1 MLTPEQIE
9 RYNPANAKNLTPEEL
24 AVLPGLDND
33 ELKQLANR
41 YPAQANGQAYLVLH
55 EAGAKTQIGKVSTY
69 PALHSLRTRHLL
81 KQYSIATFGVLQ
93 AKTTTSTASAK
104 PGLTTGKI
112 TDLTDKEIQDAPG
125 LVRGQVKELVEIKP
139 RTPEEKAELLGKIA
153 GATTYEELTQIIPSD
168 EKDPELANAA
178 MQRAEALRRQDGT
191 TVVPGPESA
200 PEAPKLRGH
209 REVIASIK
217 VAKTIDDVDA
227 LIVGDTRKSVTDAAA
242 ARKAELA

>member
-1 MLTPEQIE
+1 MLTAEQIE

-33 ELKQLANR
+33 ELKQLATR

-93 AKTTTSTASAK
+93 TKTTTSTSSAK
-104 PGLTTGKI
+104 PGITTGKI
-112 TDLTDKEIQDAPG
+112 QDLTDKEIENAPG
-125 LVRGQVKELVEIKP
+125 IVRGQVKELVEIKP
-139 RTPEEKAELLGKIA
+139 RTPEEKAELLEKIA
-153 GATTYEELTQIIPSD
+153 AAQTYEELTQIIPSNEQD
-168 EKDPELANAA
+168 QDLANAA
-178 MQRAEALRRQDGT
+178 MQRAEALRTNQ
-191 TVVPGPESA
+191 A
-200 PEAPKLRGH
+200 PQLKPAKI
-209 REVIASIK
+209 VIAAIK
-217 VAKTIDDVDA
+217 AAKTIDDIDA

-242 ARKAELA
+242 AAKAGLA